1 MPGNRISP
9 ALCVAL
15 ALGGLVLP
23 VPLRAE
29 TEFRGQNAPLSA
41 IDWLSQPVTAP
52 AQTVVAPGS
61 GVTELAA
68 PTAGLGGAPL
78 QPQRNE
84 PPVAQTGAPPA
95 DVAVSVLD
103 GPSPDAV
110 GLLSPAQTGF
120 PHALWGL
127 GLTNEAAAALTR
139 ADPVG
144 LPALQAL
151 LNTLLLAEALPP
163 ADSGQEGRLLMA
175 RVDKLL
181 AVGALDQAQA
191 LLEAA
196 LPARTPELFRRSF
209 DVALLTGHEDRACEA
224 LAEAPD
230 LAPTLPTRVFCVA
243 RRGDW
248 SAAALTLRTAQALG
262 HISATEDVL
271 LTRFLDA
278 EAFEDEPPPSP
289 PKPVTPLIWKLYEAI
304 GEPLPSSTLPL
315 AFAHADLSERA
326 GWKAQVEAAERL
338 ARAGAISPNL
348 MLGLFTQRE
357 PAASGGIWDRIDAF
371 QRFEDALQ
379 AGDVAAV
386 EQRLPLAYARM
397 ADAEIE
403 VPFASLFAEDLARLP
418 LKGDAARIAY
428 DLGLLS
434 PEFLRLSASRHAP
447 QDLRGKFLAGLAQG
461 KVQGLAPPD
470 SMARAIQPAFDGR
483 EITLSAD
490 ARLLLAQNRI
500 GEALILAMARIETGL
515 HGEMGKLTEG
525 LALLR
530 HLGLEDT
537 ARATAL
543 QLMLLERR
551 G

>member
-1 MPGNRISP
+1 MPAKRPSP
-9 ALCVAL
+9 IHVVTL
-15 ALGGLVLP
+15 ALTLMLPAGPVLAE
-23 VPLRAE
+23 AE
-29 TEFRGQNAPLSA
+29 TGHSRPNPSAAGAGSAPLSA

-52 AQTVVAPGS
+52 EKTVLPNAVA
-61 GVTELAA
+61 
-68 PTAGLGGAPL
+68 GAPRL
-78 QPQRNE
+78 QP
-84 PPVAQTGAPPA
+84 PPDEAPIAREGALPA
-95 DVAVSVLD
+95 EVAVSVLG
-103 GPSPDAV
+103 GPFPDAV
-110 GLLSPAQTGF
+110 GLLTPAQTGF

-127 GLTNEAAAALTR
+127 GLTDEAAAALTR

-151 LNTLLLAEALPP
+151 LNTVLLAEALPP

-181 AVGALDQAQA
+181 SVGALEQAQA

-209 DVALLTGHEDRACEA
+209 DVALLTGHEDRACAA
-224 LAEAPD
+224 LSEAPD

-243 RRGDW
+243 RGGDW
-248 SAAALTLRTAQALG
+248 GAAALTLRTAQALG
-262 HISATEDVL
+262 HISETEDQL

-278 EAFEDEPPPSP
+278 EAFEDEPAPPP
-289 PKPVTPLIWKLYEAI
+289 PKPVTPLIWRLYEAI
-304 GEPLPSSTLPL
+304 GEPLPTSTLPL

-326 GWKAQVEAAERL
+326 GWKAQAEAAERL

-348 MLGLFTQRE
+348 LLGIFTQRD
-357 PAASGGIWDRIDAF
+357 PAASGGVWDRVDAF
-371 QRFEDALQ
+371 QRFEAALE
-379 AGDVAAV
+379 AGDVTAV

-397 ADAEIE
+397 ADVEIE
-403 VPFASLFAEDLARLP
+403 VAFATLFAEDLARLP
-418 LKGDAARIAY
+418 LSGDAARIAY

-434 PEFLRLSASRHAP
+434 PDFLRFSASRHAP
-447 QDLRGKFLAGLAQG
+447 DDVRGKFLAGLAQG
-461 KVQGLAPPD
+461 RVQGLAPPD
-470 SMARAIQPAFDGR
+470 SMARAVAPAFDGS
-483 EITLSAD
+483 EAVLSAD
-490 ARLLLAQNRI
+490 ARLLLTQNRI
-500 GEALILAMARIETGL
+500 GEALMLAMARIEAGL
-515 HGEMGKLTEG
+515 HGELNKLTEG

-530 HLGLEDT
+530 RLGLEDT